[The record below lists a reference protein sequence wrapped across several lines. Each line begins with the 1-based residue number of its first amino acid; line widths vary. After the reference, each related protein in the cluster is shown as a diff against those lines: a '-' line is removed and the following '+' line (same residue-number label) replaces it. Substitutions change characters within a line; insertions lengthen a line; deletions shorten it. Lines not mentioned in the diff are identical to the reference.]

1 LPDLIAPERV
11 EELLGGALPEGER
24 EARLQGLVR
33 ELRAEAPAAPEALRE
48 RVLTPAA
55 SPPRRRVLPSN
66 GLLVGRLPRRRLVL
80 SIALPLLALG
90 MIGSALVLGGG
101 SDSRGDE
108 SDAPA
113 AADLAEAAADEEAQ
127 VAPSQTTPT
136 VDFEPESQG
145 DSPSRTTLA
154 GTSGDP
160 ALVPRGRAVDVDL
173 WMELRLGD
181 ADELSAA
188 AREAMKITRELGGW
202 VAGSDVDTKGREG
215 TSELELRVPVRRVE
229 DAVVEL
235 ADLGTVTGQRVETED
250 LQAGID
256 ARTSRI
262 ERLERSIRVFELRLE
277 SGTLDPEEELRV
289 RLELERRRNK
299 AADLRRA
306 NLGDRR
312 EAATSEL
319 TLLLHTREAGA
330 LQDEDEGGAAGAVGD
345 ALELLG
351 KAGAVALYL
360 AIVLSP
366 ILALLVLLWLAL
378 RSRSRRVETQLLNR
392 PDPAAPRSA
401 PPV

>member
-1 LPDLIAPERV
+1 LPDLVAPERV

-33 ELRAEAPAAPEALRE
+33 ELRADVPAPEALRE
-48 RVLTPAA
+48 RVLTLEPN
-55 SPPRRRVLPSN
+55 SPRGPLRRRRVLVVAVA
-66 GLLVGRLPRRRLVL
+66 LV
-80 SIALPLLALG
+80 ALG
-90 MIGSALVLGGG
+90 LIGSAVVLNGGAP
-101 SDSRGDE
+101 SDD
-108 SDAPA
+108 DAPTA
-113 AADLAEAAADEEAQ
+113 APVEKGGAEDAKAT
-127 VAPSQTTPT
+127 PSPTTPA
-136 VDFEPESQG
+136 VDVELESQG

-215 TSELELRVPVRRVE
+215 TAELELRVPVARVE
-229 DAVVEL
+229 DAVLEL

-256 ARTSRI
+256 ARTRRI
-262 ERLERSIRVFELRLE
+262 ERLERSIRVLELRLE

-289 RLELERRRNK
+289 RLELERRSNE

-319 TLLLHTREAGA
+319 TLLLHTRKAEA
-330 LQDEDEGGAAGAVGD
+330 LQDEDGGGAAGAAGD

-366 ILALLVLLWLAL
+366 ILALLALLWLA
-378 RSRSRRVETQLLNR
+378 RRTRSRRVEARLLDR
-392 PDPAAPRSA
+392 PDPAAPPSA

>member
-33 ELRAEAPAAPEALRE
+33 ELRAEAPPAPEALRE

-66 GLLVGRLPRRRLVL
+66 GVLVGRFPRRRAVL
-80 SIALPLLALG
+80 AIALPLVALG

-101 SDSRGDE
+101 SASRGDE

-113 AADLAEAAADEEAQ
+113 AADMAEAATNEEAQ
-127 VAPSQTTPT
+127 VAPSQTTPA
-136 VDFEPESQG
+136 VDVELESQG

-154 GTSGDP
+154 GATGES

-215 TSELELRVPVRRVE
+215 TAELELRVPVGRVE

-235 ADLGTVTGQRVETED
+235 AGLGTVTGQRVETED

-256 ARTSRI
+256 ARTRRI

-289 RLELERRRNK
+289 RLELERRRK
-299 AADLRRA
+299 EAADLRRA
-306 NLGDRR
+306 NLRDRR

-319 TLLLHTREAGA
+319 TLLLHTRKAEA
-330 LQDEDEGGAAGAVGD
+330 LQDEDEGGAAGAAGD

-360 AIVLSP
+360 TIVLSP
-366 ILALLVLLWLAL
+366 ILLLLVLLRLAL
-378 RSRSRRVETQLLNR
+378 RIRSRRVETQLLDR
-392 PDPAAPRSA
+392 PDPAAPPSA

>member
-11 EELLGGALPEGER
+11 EELLGGAPPEGER

-33 ELRAEAPAAPEALRE
+33 ELRADVPAPEALRE
-48 RVLTPAA
+48 RVLTLEPN
-55 SPPRRRVLPSN
+55 SPRGPLRRRRVLVVAVA
-66 GLLVGRLPRRRLVL
+66 LV
-80 SIALPLLALG
+80 ALG
-90 MIGSALVLGGG
+90 LIGSAVVLNGGA
-101 SDSRGDE
+101 SSYD
-108 SDAPA
+108 DAPTA
-113 AADLAEAAADEEAQ
+113 APVEEGGAEDAKAT
-127 VAPSQTTPT
+127 PSPTTPA
-136 VDFEPESQG
+136 VDVELESQG

-154 GTSGDP
+154 GATGES

-181 ADELSAA
+181 ADELSAT

-215 TSELELRVPVRRVE
+215 TAELELRVPVARVE
-229 DAVVEL
+229 DAVVEF
-235 ADLGTVTGQRVETED
+235 AHLGTVTSQRVETED

-256 ARTSRI
+256 ARTRRI

-289 RLELERRRNK
+289 RLELERRRNE

-319 TLLLHTREAGA
+319 TLLLHTREAQA
-330 LQDEDEGGAAGAVGD
+330 LQDEDEGGAAGAAGD

-366 ILALLVLLWLAL
+366 ILLLLMLLWLAL
-378 RSRSRRVETQLLNR
+378 RKRSRRVETQLLDR
-392 PDPAAPRSA
+392 PDPAAPPSA

>member
-33 ELRAEAPAAPEALRE
+33 EVRAEAPAAPEALRE
-48 RVLTPAA
+48 RVLTRAA
-55 SPPRRRVLPSN
+55 TPPRRRVLRGN

-80 SIALPLLALG
+80 SIALPLVALA
-90 MIGSALVLGGG
+90 MIGSALVLRGG
-101 SDSRGDE
+101 SASRGDE

-113 AADLAEAAADEEAQ
+113 AADMAEAATEEGAQ
-127 VAPSQTTPT
+127 VAPSQTTPAA
-136 VDFEPESQG
+136 DFELESKG
-145 DSPSRTTLA
+145 DSPGRTLA
-154 GTSGDP
+154 GAGGDS

-202 VAGSDVDTKGREG
+202 VAGSDVDTNGREG
-215 TSELELRVPVRRVE
+215 TAELELRVPVGRVE

-256 ARTSRI
+256 SRTRRI
-262 ERLERSIRVFELRLE
+262 ERLERSIRVLELRLE
-277 SGTLDPEEELRV
+277 SGTLEPEEELRV
-289 RLELERRRNK
+289 RLELERRRNE

-319 TLLLHTREAGA
+319 TLLLHTREAEA
-330 LQDEDEGGAAGAVGD
+330 RQDEDEGGAAGAAGD

-366 ILALLVLLWLAL
+366 ILLLLVLLWLAL
-378 RSRSRRVETQLLNR
+378 RTRSRRVETQLLDR
-392 PDPAAPRSA
+392 SDPAAPPSA

>member
-11 EELLGGALPEGER
+11 EELLRGALPEGER

-33 ELRAEAPAAPEALRE
+33 ELRAEAPAAPEAFRE
-48 RVLTPAA
+48 RVLTLEPN
-55 SPPRRRVLPSN
+55 SPRGPLRRRRVLVVAVA
-66 GLLVGRLPRRRLVL
+66 LV
-80 SIALPLLALG
+80 ALG
-90 MIGSALVLGGG
+90 LIGSAVVLNGGAS
-101 SDSRGDE
+101 SD
-108 SDAPA
+108 DAPA
-113 AADLAEAAADEEAQ
+113 AAPLEKGGAEDAKPT
-127 VAPSQTTPT
+127 PSPTTPT
-136 VDFEPESQG
+136 VDVELESQG

-215 TSELELRVPVRRVE
+215 TAELELRVPVARVE

-256 ARTSRI
+256 ARTRRI
-262 ERLERSIRVFELRLE
+262 ERLERTIGVFELRLE

-289 RLELERRRNK
+289 RLELERRRNE

-319 TLLLHTREAGA
+319 TLLLHTREAEA
-330 LQDEDEGGAAGAVGD
+330 LQDEDEGGAAGAAGD

-366 ILALLVLLWLAL
+366 ILLLLVLLWLAL
-378 RSRSRRVETQLLNR
+378 RKRSRRVETQLLNR
-392 PDPAAPRSA
+392 PDPAAPPSA

>member
-48 RVLTPAA
+48 RVLTLEPN
-55 SPPRRRVLPSN
+55 SPRGPLRRRRVL
-66 GLLVGRLPRRRLVL
+66 VV
-80 SIALPLLALG
+80 AVVALG
-90 MIGSALVLGGG
+90 LIGSAVVLNGGAS
-101 SDSRGDE
+101 SDD
-108 SDAPA
+108 DASIA
-113 AADLAEAAADEEAQ
+113 APVEEGGVEDAKATQ
-127 VAPSQTTPT
+127 SQTTPA
-136 VDFEPESQG
+136 VDFEVESQG
-145 DSPSRTTLA
+145 DSPSRTMLA
-154 GTSGDP
+154 GTSGDS

-188 AREAMKITRELGGW
+188 AREAMKIARELGGW

-215 TSELELRVPVRRVE
+215 MSELELRVPVGRVE

-277 SGTLDPEEELRV
+277 SGTLDPEDELRA
-289 RLELERRRNK
+289 RLELERGRNE

-366 ILALLVLLWLAL
+366 ILALLAPLAGPSLTVAARRDATPRPSGSSGTFFSSTGLTRPL
-378 RSRSRRVETQLLNR
+378 R
-392 PDPAAPRSA
+392 AP
-401 PPV
+401 

>member
-24 EARLQGLVR
+24 EARLQGLAR

-48 RVLTPAA
+48 RVLTLEPN
-55 SPPRRRVLPSN
+55 SPRGPLRRRRVLVVAVA
-66 GLLVGRLPRRRLVL
+66 LV
-80 SIALPLLALG
+80 ALG
-90 MIGSALVLGGG
+90 LIGSAVVLNGGAS
-101 SDSRGDE
+101 SDD
-108 SDAPA
+108 DAPTA
-113 AADLAEAAADEEAQ
+113 APVEKGGAEDAKARRS
-127 VAPSQTTPT
+127 PTTPA
-136 VDFEPESQG
+136 VDVELESQG

-215 TSELELRVPVRRVE
+215 TAELELRVPVARVE

-256 ARTSRI
+256 ARTRRI
-262 ERLERSIRVFELRLE
+262 ERLERSIGVFELRLE

-289 RLELERRRNK
+289 RLELERRRNE

-319 TLLLHTREAGA
+319 TLLLHTREAEA
-330 LQDEDEGGAAGAVGD
+330 LQDEDEGGAAGAAGD

-366 ILALLVLLWLAL
+366 ILLLLVLLWLAL
-378 RSRSRRVETQLLNR
+378 RKRSRRVETQLLDR
-392 PDPAAPRSA
+392 PDPAAPPSA